1 MDCWHCRRTAVG
13 VCRFCG
19 RGVCEDH
26 AKTEPY
32 ILELFGRSSTRALVV
47 EDALFCGSCTPR
59 PDPIDLPELDK
70 DV

>member
-26 AKTEPY
+26 VDTEPF
-32 ILELFGRSSTRALVV
+32 ILELFRSDGPIKALVV
-47 EDALFCGSCTPR
+47 EDALRCGGCTLR
-59 PDPIDLPELDK
+59 PDPIPLPELDM
-70 DV
+70 